1 MALSDYNNSA
11 TYTFTNAKSITLGEW
26 RVPTKI
32 EWAAFGGELG
42 ITTSNYS
49 GYGLKNMYWTSSDF
63 NWLGNIGSC
72 MNLGSAKLYNSSAY
86 YKGTYYYVRLYRTF

>member
-11 TYTFTNAKSITLGEW
+11 TYTFTNAKSITSGEW

-49 GYGLKNMYWTSSDF
+49 GYGLKATYWSS
-63 NWLGNIGSC
+63 
-72 MNLGSAKLYNSSAY
+72 SANSSNFFGYCASFSTG
-86 YKGTYYYVRLYRTF
+86 KINFTFSSTSNFVRLARTF